1 MDSPTPDIIKIFLY
15 IVNDFLYYNNTG
27 NYVTIKRNFFLT
39 SGACKLIRVIFLLES
54 FKKEVRNLN
63 FMLYKMILMR
73 LLIHWCLGLM
83 QSNFHFSNMDV
94 YVQVVL
100 RINSE
105 SICDWTNW
113 ELFCLLK
120 EKCCKSDL

>member
-1 MDSPTPDIIKIFLY
+1 MDSRTPDIIKIFLY
-15 IVNDFLYYNNTG
+15 IVNDFIYYNNTG

-73 LLIHWCLGLM
+73 LLIH
-83 QSNFHFSNMDV
+83 
-94 YVQVVL
+94 
-100 RINSE
+100 
-105 SICDWTNW
+105 
-113 ELFCLLK
+113 
-120 EKCCKSDL
+120 